1 MQGGTPGA
9 DQALDV
15 QLRGALSV
23 LSDRGDAVAVIRL
36 VERWLELG
44 APPLEARVAEARAL
58 LDLKLADRA
67 WVRLR
72 EVTEQQA
79 DHVEALLLMGE
90 MFVLRGWPQRARR
103 LVERLDQLGFT
114 GARLELLRAGSLGPS
129 VQPPAEARE
138 IERTGDPEAVLA
150 LAESYLLAGS
160 VIRAQA
166 LLERLA
172 RADAPSPRV
181 NALLWGI
188 RGEFQS
194 RGQGL
199 AELVAE
205 LVPQQAAPASP
216 GPFGA
221 FLRVPEAEPGE
232 PDTAEVSRHHGALE
246 TDGLASF
253 PQLFRLGGG
262 AAGAE
267 IGQDDEVTMA
277 AVLARPGEI
286 EAPPLREDTDPNAI
300 RAPEGGDTQIL
311 QVISSGAGRRLGPVE
326 GPMHERSDQ
335 APGANLHRTLD
346 LKAWQQEMGVAAE
359 AAEEDYLEEED
370 QDLVVLTR
378 RGDRPPVAPEPPAP
392 ERRAPVEV
400 LERPLPPPAVLPTP
414 PLTDE
419 DTPHAAAVGAPTAPP
434 PRRQAPPPVEPA
446 DLDEAP
452 PARRVPWPALVLI
465 GALVGLGL
473 FVGAMLALRGF
484 FAGGGV
490 ESTSSRLSDGE
501 PAAVAALAAELGA
514 GTRAGA
520 KPGLGG
526 DLALVQA
533 YRFAFLDGDP
543 DARNELTRAFTDS
556 AGEPAEGP
564 LRQTAE
570 ALYLYAL
577 GDGAAALALLGEQG
591 GDDVA
596 VGLSARAL
604 IDAAQPQAAVLRLSA
619 RGGPRGGWL
628 AALHAEALAAAGDEA
643 AARAALDAAA
653 PNPWV
658 QLAQGRFAWA
668 GQTDRQRVALLTAL
682 LERTDAPA
690 VAGEAGVALA
700 LLHEGEGRRE
710 AAREAWGLALQAD
723 PYSGAALVHEAA
735 SRLERG
741 EAAAAAELM
750 ERCLQVHERLA
761 ACRRGRV
768 QALLGLG
775 QHARARRELE
785 DWAEEQ
791 LDPGLL
797 LSWVQVAARDPE
809 RRLAPV
815 KAAGQAGGAG
825 GAAGGALGGAALAEY
840 ILALDLQGKD
850 GGPEAMR
857 RAGERLR
864 SSAAPLDRAL
874 AVVALR

>member
-1 MQGGTPGA
+1 
-9 DQALDV
+9 
-15 QLRGALSV
+15 
-23 LSDRGDAVAVIRL
+23 
-36 VERWLELG
+36 
-44 APPLEARVAEARAL
+44 
-58 LDLKLADRA
+58 
-67 WVRLR
+67 
-72 EVTEQQA
+72 
-79 DHVEALLLMGE
+79 
-90 MFVLRGWPQRARR
+90 
-103 LVERLDQLGFT
+103 
-114 GARLELLRAGSLGPS
+114 
-129 VQPPAEARE
+129 
-138 IERTGDPEAVLA
+138 
-150 LAESYLLAGS
+150 
-160 VIRAQA
+160 
-166 LLERLA
+166 
-172 RADAPSPRV
+172 
-181 NALLWGI
+181 
-188 RGEFQS
+188 
-194 RGQGL
+194 
-199 AELVAE
+199 
-205 LVPQQAAPASP
+205 
-216 GPFGA
+216 
-221 FLRVPEAEPGE
+221 
-232 PDTAEVSRHHGALE
+232 
-246 TDGLASF
+246 
-253 PQLFRLGGG
+253 
-262 AAGAE
+262 
-267 IGQDDEVTMA
+267 
-277 AVLARPGEI
+277 
-286 EAPPLREDTDPNAI
+286 
-300 RAPEGGDTQIL
+300 
-311 QVISSGAGRRLGPVE
+311 
-326 GPMHERSDQ
+326 
-335 APGANLHRTLD
+335 
-346 LKAWQQEMGVAAE
+346 
-359 AAEEDYLEEED
+359 
-370 QDLVVLTR
+370 
-378 RGDRPPVAPEPPAP
+378 
-392 ERRAPVEV
+392 
-400 LERPLPPPAVLPTP
+400 VLPTP

-434 PRRQAPPPVEPA
+434 PRRPAPPPVEPA

-484 FAGGGV
+484 LAGGGV

-570 ALYLYAL
+570 ALYLYGL

-658 QLAQGRFAWA
+658 QLAQGRFTWA
-668 GQTDRQRVALLTAL
+668 GQTERQRVALLTAL

-825 GAAGGALGGAALAEY
+825 GALGGAALAEY